1 MGVAERSLALWV
13 VTGHVCSRKLRG
25 KDVVEGDRERER
37 EKERCENKKKAARRV
52 FIAGNEVR
60 IIFRN

>member
-1 MGVAERSLALWV
+1 MWV

-37 EKERCENKKKAARRV
+37 KKERCENKKEEARRV